1 MLLRLALSGLCLAS
15 FALAQFSSAVQGTVL
30 DPSAAAVAS
39 AKVTLKNLRTNIT
52 ADLQSNSSG
61 FYRFSALGPGDY
73 EVRVDAPGFRS
84 SVVNLALS
92 TGQTRDLNISL
103 EVQST
108 GESISVTGE
117 APVPGVST
125 FQAAA
130 AATRWAESD

>member
-1 MLLRLALSGLCLAS
+1 M
-15 FALAQFSSAVQGTVL
+15 AQFSSAVQGTVL

-39 AKVTLKNLRTNIT
+39 AKATLKNLRTNIT

-61 FYRFSALGPGDY
+61 FDRFSALGPGDY
-73 EVRVDAPGFRS
+73 EVRVEAPGFRS

-92 TGQTRDLNISL
+92 TEQTRDLNITL

-117 APVPGVST
+117 APVLDT
-125 FQAAA
+125 
-130 AATRWAESD
+130 AESRQQLTMDQKKSATCRC